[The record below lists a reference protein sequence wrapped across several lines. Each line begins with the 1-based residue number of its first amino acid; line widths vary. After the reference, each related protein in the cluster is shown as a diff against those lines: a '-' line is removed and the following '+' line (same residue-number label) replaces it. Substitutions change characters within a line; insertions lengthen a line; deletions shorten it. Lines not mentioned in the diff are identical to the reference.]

1 MAKNKSRIQN
11 KLSRANLE
19 QYWQE
24 RLTEV
29 VINIFKWDNLPK
41 EINVNAMVKTIMLGG
56 YAIFFKDK

>member
-29 VINIFKWDNLPK
+29 VLNIFKWDNLK
-41 EINVNAMVKTIMLGG
+41 I
-56 YAIFFKDK
+56 YFFTF